1 MSIMK
6 TTIVSLYNFYL
17 ASNNQIYYRT
27 KCIIVS
33 IISLLSSLSAQNP
46 YMVEDIFNLP
56 SNTNSSSPQPVTLMN
71 GNVFFNANHGVY
83 GQELWMSN
91 GSQNGTQLVKDIR
104 TGTLGSNPGSM
115 IAYGN
120 VLLFSADDGINGI
133 ELWRTDGTTAGTFLL
148 KDIYTGSGGSFPSN
162 FILLNGNIYFTAS
175 TLSSGTEIWMT
186 DGTAAGTILLK
197 EIQAGPGSSNP
208 SFFTLFNN
216 SIYFIADNGTQGVEL
231 WKSDGTA
238 AGTILIKDINPTG
251 SNGSFPENFTVA
263 NTTLFFQAS
272 DGTNGTELW
281 KSDGTNAG
289 TMMVKNIAPGST
301 GLDKAPLV
309 YYNNNVYFKGNDGS
323 NGNEL
328 WKSDGTNGGTQLVK
342 DIMPGIN
349 GSNPLNLTVVNGLL
363 LFSANDGIQGRELW
377 KSDGTSAGTVLLKD
391 IRSGSNSSS
400 DPTNFTVAGNK
411 LFFIAD
417 DGTNGR
423 ELWKSDGTASGT
435 LLVKDIYSGVSSS
448 NVLAIKNINGEIY
461 FQANDG
467 IYGSELWKSDGTLS
481 GTFLVKDIYGG
492 TGNAS
497 PSNLINNN
505 GTLFFT
511 ANDGIH
517 GIELWRSS
525 GTKTSTELVKD
536 IAPGIGSS
544 FLSGNQAQISVHNN
558 IVYFRANEGV
568 NGIELWRSDGTTA
581 GTYMVKDINPGSTGS
596 NATQL
601 IENNGSYYFFAFE
614 ASTGFELWK
623 TDGTS
628 AGTIMV
634 KDINPG
640 NASSIVSQMIVFN
653 GKLYFFARTS
663 SNGVELWSSDGSNGG
678 TSMVKDI
685 YPGTNDS
692 WPSTGYFLTSNNSQ
706 LFFYADDGVNGTELW
721 KSDGTNG
728 GTVLV
733 KDIRPGSNGSNPNT
747 TGALVINNILYFG
760 SNDGT
765 TGEELW
771 KSDGSTAGTSL
782 VKDINPGIPNS
793 SPYSLVDLAGTLYFA
808 ALTAPNGGELWKS
821 DGTSAGTSLIK
832 DVFPGT
838 SSGTSGLL
846 VISDKIYFTGVDGL
860 TGAELWVSDGTQAGT
875 KIIKDIIT
883 GTAGSVPQNLTDA
896 NGKLYFT
903 ASYNDPEGYI
913 YGNELWSLGNCLTDN
928 VLNDIQGKISAFN
941 AEAQNEP
948 PTVYCYCNVFNQ
960 LMATVESM
968 GSDPVQQ
975 PLSLS
980 NWIESTQLPEFAN
993 RHHELY
999 PASNQSTATGRLT
1012 FYYSHD
1018 DFDDYNFANA
1028 GNLLLPEDS
1037 MDVAKIP
1044 NVILKKKPGTTNNG
1058 SGLPVSYSGT
1068 TTTIDPEDPDVF
1080 WHPAHKRW
1088 EVNINVTGF
1097 SGFWLMAKDCPE
1109 LPTPPNVSIVNSSC
1123 ISCNSSGGSI
1133 KPPSGTP
1140 CPAGSSLQ
1148 YSVNNGSWT
1157 TSLPVYAQ
1165 AGPAQTINTRCLC
1178 NKDPNQMSPASGPIT
1193 TAPGICPPCSPPNQV
1208 YHFNVTHNSGSV
1220 GWTSPGDPCISK
1232 YQLRIRHQISP
1243 GIWSSY
1249 TAWINAS
1256 GPGLKHIFN
1265 GLTANTLYQYQIR
1278 SKCGASKF
1286 SVLISDWFTT
1296 LPSGGSFR
1304 SDRSGNYD
1312 PIYNYDHFGNE
1323 KNEGL
1328 HNHSSIK
1335 SSPNPTNGDFLI
1347 EIMGFD
1353 ASNKQF
1359 RILDIHGSIVFS
1371 AWLDAETN
1379 TIQLSQHTIQLAK
1392 GNYILQLMDDEH
1404 MVSGKLTIY

>member
-1 MSIMK
+1 MK
-6 TTIVSLYNFYL
+6 TTIVSLFKFYL

-27 KCIIVS
+27 KCIIVG
-33 IISLLSSLSAQNP
+33 IISILNSLSAQNP

-71 GNVFFNANHGVY
+71 GKVFFNANHGVY
-83 GQELWMSN
+83 GRELWMSD
-91 GSQNGTQLVKDIR
+91 GTQNGTQLVKDIR
-104 TGTLGSNPGSM
+104 PGTLESNPGNLS
-115 IAYGN
+115 AYGN
-120 VLLFSADDGINGI
+120 ILLFSANDGINGV
-133 ELWRTDGTTAGTFLL
+133 ELWRSDGTAAGTYLL
-148 KDIYTGSGGSFPSN
+148 KDIYAGSGSSIPSN
-162 FILLNGNIYFTAS
+162 FIFLNGIIYFTAS
-175 TLSSGTEIWMT
+175 TASSGTELWQT
-186 DGTAAGTILLK
+186 DGTVAGTTLLK
-197 EIQAGPGSSNP
+197 EIQSGPNSSNP
-208 SFFTLFNN
+208 SFLTLFNN

-238 AGTILIKDINPTG
+238 VGTILVKDINPTG
-251 SNGSFPENFTVA
+251 SNSSFPENLIVA
-263 NTTLFFQAS
+263 NTTLYFQAS
-272 DGTNGTELW
+272 DGTNGTEFW
-281 KSDGTNAG
+281 KSDGTEAG
-289 TMMVKNIAPGST
+289 TVMVKNIAPGST
-301 GLDKAPLV
+301 GLIKAPLAF
-309 YYNNNVYFKGNDGS
+309 YNNQVYFSANDGT

-328 WKSDGTNGGTQLVK
+328 WKSDGTDAGTQMVK
-342 DIMPGIN
+342 DINPGAG
-349 GSNPLNLTVVNGLL
+349 GSNPSQLTVVNGLL
-363 LFSANDGIQGRELW
+363 LMSAYDGVQGPELW
-377 KSDGTSAGTVLLKD
+377 KSDGTTAGTLLLKD

-400 DPTNFTVAGNK
+400 NLSNFIVAGNK
-411 LFFIAD
+411 LFFSAD
-417 DGTNGR
+417 DGMNGK

-435 LLVKDIYSGVSSS
+435 VLVKDIYPGLFSS
-448 NVLAIKNINGEIY
+448 NVIAIKNINAEIY
-461 FQANDG
+461 FQATDG
-467 IYGSELWKSDGTLS
+467 VHGAELWKSDGTLS
-481 GTFLVKDIYGG
+481 GTLLVKDIYGG

-511 ANDGIH
+511 ANDGVN

-525 GTKTSTELVKD
+525 GTKASTELVKD

-558 IVYFRANEGV
+558 IVYFRANEGT
-568 NGIELWRSDGTTA
+568 NGHELWRSDGTSA
-581 GTYMVKDINPGSTGS
+581 GTYMVKDINPGSAGS
-596 NATQL
+596 NASQL
-601 IENNGSYYFFAFE
+601 IEYNGGYYFFAFD
-614 ASTGFELWK
+614 ATSGFELWK
-623 TDGTS
+623 TDGTN
-628 AGTIMV
+628 AGTLMV

-640 NASSIVSQMIVFN
+640 TASSIVSQMVVFN
-653 GKLYFFARTS
+653 GKLYFFARTAG
-663 SNGVELWSSDGSNGG
+663 NGVELWSSDGTNSG
-678 TSMVKDI
+678 TMMVKDI

-692 WPSTGYFLTSNNSQ
+692 WPLTGYFLTRNNTH

-728 GTVLV
+728 GTVMV

-771 KSDGSTAGTSL
+771 KSDGSTIGTTL
-782 VKDINPGIPNS
+782 VKDINAGIANS
-793 SPYSLVDLAGTLYFA
+793 SPYSLVDLAGILYFA
-808 ALTAPNGGELWKS
+808 AFTAAHGGELWKS
-821 DGTSAGTSLIK
+821 DGTSAGTTLIK
-832 DVFPGT
+832 DVYPGT
-838 SSGTSGLL
+838 IGGTSGLF
-846 VISDKIYFTGVDGL
+846 VFSNKIYFYGVDGL
-860 TGAELWVSDGTQAGT
+860 TGGELWVSDGTPAGT
-875 KIIKDIIT
+875 KIAKDIIA
-883 GTAGSVPQNLTDA
+883 GTAGSMPQNFTDA
-896 NGKLYFT
+896 NGKLFFT
-903 ASYNDPEGYI
+903 ANYNDSEGYI

-928 VLNDIQGKISAFN
+928 ALNDLDGKMLAFN

-948 PTVYCYCNVFNQ
+948 PTIFCYCNVFNQ
-960 LMATVESM
+960 LMATVESN
-968 GSDPVQQ
+968 GADPVQQ
-975 PLSLS
+975 PLSLT
-980 NWIESTQLPEFAN
+980 NWIESTQLPVFAN

-1018 DFDDYNFANA
+1018 DFNDYNIANV

-1058 SGLPVSYSGT
+1058 SGLPASYSGT
-1068 TTTIDPEDPDVF
+1068 TTTIDPEDLDVF

-1097 SGFWLMAKDCPE
+1097 SGFWLMAKDCPD
-1109 LPTPPNVSIVNSSC
+1109 LSSAPSNVTIVNSSC
-1123 ISCNSSGGSI
+1123 NSCSSSGGLISA
-1133 KPPSGTP
+1133 PPGMP
-1140 CPAGSSLQ
+1140 CPAGSTLQ

-1157 TSLPVYAQ
+1157 STLPVYAQ
-1165 AGPAQTINTRCLC
+1165 AGPAQTIKTRCLC
-1178 NKDPNQMSPASGPIT
+1178 NKNPNQMSPASGSIT

-1243 GIWSSY
+1243 GIWSTY

-1278 SKCGASKF
+1278 SKCGASNF

-1296 LPSGGSFR
+1296 LPSGGPFK
-1304 SDRSGNYD
+1304 SDGSGNYD
-1312 PIYNYDHFGNE
+1312 PISEYDYVDSD
-1323 KNEGL
+1323 KNL
-1328 HNHSSIK
+1328 SLSNHSSIK

-1347 EIMGFD
+1347 EIMGFN

-1359 RILDIHGSIVFS
+1359 RILDIHGSIVYS
-1371 AWLDAETN
+1371 VWLDAATN
-1379 TIQLSQHTIQLAK
+1379 TVQLSPHTIQLAK